1 MKILD
6 YYLNSIIKGA
16 SPVGVYKMSKQQF
29 EQVCN
34 SFLLDPQV
42 LMREPAIQ
50 KMISN
55 GISREQLTAYLSMA
69 VSFMEGGE

>member
-1 MKILD
+1 
-6 YYLNSIIKGA
+6 
-16 SPVGVYKMSKQQF
+16 MSKQQF

-55 GISREQLTAYLSMA
+55 GISREQLTAYLSVA
-69 VSFMEGGE
+69 VSFIEGSE